1 MVDAIEK
8 KLGDNMWLGGQ
19 APGAADREEFEKLGK
34 VPNANSHPNTFAWY
48 CLVSKFTDAAKAGW
62 TGGAAAGKA
71 DAGQEAK
78 GGKAAK
84 GKGKGKGKKEEPK
97 KKVEEELDEDDLFG
111 DDDEEDVS
119 YQLP

>member
-62 TGGAAAGKA
+62 TGGAAAGGKA
-71 DAGQEAK
+71 DAGAGKGKKDK
-78 GGKAAK
+78 GGK
-84 GKGKGKGKKEEPK
+84 KGKKEEQK
-97 KKVEEELDEDDLFG
+97 KKEEEVDEDDLFG
-111 DDDEEDVS
+111 DDDEEEAVS
-119 YQLP
+119 N

>member
-8 KLGDNMWLGGQ
+8 RLGDSMWLGGQ

-62 TGGAAAGKA
+62 TGGAAGKA
-71 DAGQEAK
+71 DAGAAAGGKGKKDK
-78 GGKAAK
+78 GGK
-84 GKGKGKGKKEEPK
+84 KGKKEEPK
-97 KKVEEELDEDDLFG
+97 KKEEEVDEDDLFG
-111 DDDEEDVS
+111 SDDDEDAVS
-119 YQLP
+119 NR

>member
-8 KLGDNMWLGGQ
+8 RLGDNMWLGGQ
-19 APGAADREEFEKLGK
+19 APGSADREEFEKLGK

-71 DAGQEAK
+71 DAGAAAGGKGKKDK
-78 GGKAAK
+78 GGK
-84 GKGKGKGKKEEPK
+84 KGKKEEPK
-97 KKVEEELDEDDLFG
+97 KKVEEEVDEDDLFG
-111 DDDEEDVS
+111 SDDGEDAVS
-119 YQLP
+119 NR